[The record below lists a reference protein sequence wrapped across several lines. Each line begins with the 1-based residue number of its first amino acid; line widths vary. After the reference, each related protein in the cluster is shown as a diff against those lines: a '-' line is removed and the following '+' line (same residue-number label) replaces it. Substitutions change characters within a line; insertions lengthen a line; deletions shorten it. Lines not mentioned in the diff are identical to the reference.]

1 MYDIDP
7 IKKVESPIKLG
18 TTFTTDSIY
27 QNGEKGKKIT
37 EIQKNFQCS
46 GTELFYQ
53 NKKEAGQWFQALS
66 AQMPLLGGNKSGFI
80 RSITQEESEVK
91 SFVSDLDK
99 VQYQLRREDINRLNI
114 LEELKPMR
122 KSIGF
127 FCCLKFR
134 GIIIS

>member
-7 IKKVESPIKLG
+7 IKKVERSGKSD
-18 TTFTTDSIY
+18 TTSTTDSVY

-53 NKKEAGQWFQALS
+53 NKKEAGQWFRSLS

-80 RSITQEESEVK
+80 SRIAQEGNEVK

-122 KSIGF
+122 KSTGF
-127 FCCLKFR
+127 FAA
-134 GIIIS
+134 

>member
-7 IKKVESPIKLG
+7 IKKVERSGKSD
-18 TTFTTDSIY
+18 TTSTTDSIY

-53 NKKEAGQWFQALS
+53 NKKEAGQWFRSLS
-66 AQMPLLGGNKSGFI
+66 AQMPLLRGTKSGFI
-80 RSITQEESEVK
+80 RRIAQEESKVK

-99 VQYQLRREDINRLNI
+99 SQYQLRIEDKNRFNI
-114 LEELKPMR
+114 LEGLKPMR
-122 KSIGF
+122 KSTGF